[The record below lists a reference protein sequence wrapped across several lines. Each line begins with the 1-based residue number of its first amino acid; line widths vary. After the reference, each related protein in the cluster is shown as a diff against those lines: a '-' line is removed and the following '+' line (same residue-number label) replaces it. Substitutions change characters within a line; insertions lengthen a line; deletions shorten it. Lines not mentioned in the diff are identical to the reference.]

1 MTPSL
6 ILNYLFLRFTCT
18 TLYNTSTS
26 VFTTVCS
33 PQKVSIY
40 HYAVDPLYPLHHPQC
55 PFPLDNHYSVSVF
68 ISVMFGLVVYFIFY
82 IPHMSKNT
90 GHLSFSI
97 WLISL
102 SIIPSRS
109 IHVVSSFFFFFF
121 GWIVLCCT
129 HILHHYPF
137 IHWWALRLCP
147 YLGYYK

>member
-40 HYAVDPLYPLHHPQC
+40 HYAVDPLYPLNHPQC

-90 GHLSFSI
+90 DANCDPFAVTEA
-97 WLISL
+97 LIRTCL
-102 SIIPSRS
+102 LNET
-109 IHVVSSFFFFFF
+109 
-121 GWIVLCCT
+121 GDE
-129 HILHHYPF
+129 PF
-137 IHWWALRLCP
+137 Q
-147 YLGYYK
+147 YKN